1 MNAIQPPAWAPR
13 APFFIDEEPTFV
25 FSNASPPKG
34 ASDRCVAVVGDI
46 NDAADEIDEAVADLL
61 VAAPGFALVLH
72 LVAKGWGYLPAI
84 PDPGQATL
92 AFEENDETI
101 SWTFDLDEAG
111 LPMISGAAYRELA
124 GRAGWAFAP
133 VGEVTP

>member
-1 MNAIQPPAWAPR
+1 MNPVQPAWAPR

-61 VAAPGFALVLH
+61 VAAPGFALVLS
-72 LVAKGWGYLPAI
+72 LLAAGYVYLPG
-84 PDPGQATL
+84 DGQASLSTPP
-92 AFEENDETI
+92 EERNVV

-124 GRAGWAFAP
+124 GRAGWLFAP
-133 VGEVTP
+133 VGEPVS